1 MPETQTTSPVR
12 LRGRDVIYVTLIC
25 AIFTAA
31 GIAVLLGLAGD
42 LAVRSPRP
50 RTLNLGVLFGSI
62 IVLNGAI
69 AAAVGLVLIRARHM
83 TWRDIGF
90 ARPSVRWVFASVAL
104 GITLVATIEGI
115 ERIFDLSAGQL
126 TAGLIAPD
134 GFSWFGL
141 LGGVVLIGFLAP
153 AGEELF
159 FRGLIYRWLRD
170 QWGPASAAPV
180 SALLFAGAHFYYPLP
195 HMLLVALLGLVLAIA
210 YERSGSLWIPIGIH
224 AAQNT
229 TVVILIYGAL
239 AES

>member
-1 MPETQTTSPVR
+1 MPDTQAAPPAR
-12 LRGRDVIYVTLIC
+12 LRGREVIYVTLIG
-25 AIFTAA
+25 ATLTAV

-50 RTLNLGVLFGSI
+50 QTLNLGVLFGSI

-69 AAAVGLVLIRARHM
+69 AAAVGLVLVRAGRM
-83 TWRDIGF
+83 TWLEIGF
-90 ARPSVRWVFASVAL
+90 TRPSLRWVLTSVAL

-126 TAGLIAPD
+126 TSGLIAPD

-141 LGGVVLIGFLAP
+141 LGGVLLIGFLAP
-153 AGEELF
+153 AGEELY

-170 QWGPASAAPV
+170 QWGPASAAPL

-210 YERSGSLWIPIGIH
+210 YERSGSLWVSIGIH

-229 TVVILIYGAL
+229 TVVILIYRAL
-239 AES
+239 A

>member
-1 MPETQTTSPVR
+1 MSHPQTAPPAR
-12 LRGRDVIYVTLIC
+12 LLGREVIYVTLIT
-25 AIFTAA
+25 AILTAG

-42 LAVRSPRP
+42 LVVRSPRP

-69 AAAVGLVLIRARHM
+69 AAAVGLVLIRARRM

-90 ARPSVRWVFASVAL
+90 ARPSARWGLASVAL
-104 GITLVATIEGI
+104 GVTLVATIEGI
-115 ERIFDLSAGQL
+115 ERIFDFSAEQL
-126 TAGLIAPD
+126 TSGLIAPD
-134 GFSWFGL
+134 GFSWCGL
-141 LGGVVLIGFLAP
+141 LGGVLLIGILAP
-153 AGEELF
+153 AGEELY

-170 QWGPASAAPV
+170 QWGPASATPL

-210 YERSGSLWIPIGIH
+210 YERSGSLWVSIGIH

-229 TVVILIYGAL
+229 TVVILIYWAL
-239 AES
+239 A